1 MREIVLVIEGSIS
14 SILSVQMDKPESVSN
29 CYECESSDTL
39 LAAEISNIQL
49 P

>member
-1 MREIVLVIEGSIS
+1 
-14 SILSVQMDKPESVSN
+14 MDRPESVSN